1 MVNGIF
7 IDPKDVVVTLSG
19 PVKPGDTEVYND
31 GGVQKEVVAKDEIGI
46 FHKMAVKP
54 VEKGGRVIKYGEL
67 IGIASADIT
76 PGEHVHTHNVEEPER
91 K

>member
-7 IDPKDVVVTLSG
+7 IDPKDCVVTLSG
-19 PVKPGDTEVYND
+19 PVKPGDTVVYTD
-31 GGVQKEVVAKDEIGI
+31 GGVRKEVVAKDEIGI
-46 FHKMAVKP
+46 YHKMAVKP

-67 IGIASADIT
+67 IGIASADIE
-76 PGEHVHTHNVEEPER
+76 PGQHVHTHNVEEPER